1 MMNYIWGFMMIIGI
15 VFGAFNGT
23 LANMADQMLDS
34 GKEAVTLC
42 ITMMGIMSIWTGLME
57 VAKESGMI
65 EGAAKKLDPFI
76 CFLFPK
82 LPEKHE
88 AREHITTNI
97 IANILG
103 LGWAATPAGGS
114 PPSPRRPSSP
124 GRRSFS
130 KGAPCTALG
139 ATTRTTGP
147 TARESPA
154 IPAVA
159 SVADAAW
166 NRPRAAIAASQS
178 ATAAA
183 SAWRSA
189 PPASSRCSAPKWTSR
204 T

>member
-1 MMNYIWGFMMIIGI
+1 MLNYIWGLMIIIGI

-34 GKEAVTLC
+34 GKEAVALC

-82 LPEKHE
+82 LPERHE

-103 LGWAATPAGGS
+103 LGWAATPAGLRAMKSLGDLNHNSHIASNEMCSFLVLNISSLQLIPVNIIAYRSQYGS
-114 PPSPRRPSSP
+114 VD
-124 GRRSFS
+124 
-130 KGAPCTALG
+130 
-139 ATTRTTGP
+139 P
-147 TARESPA
+147 TAIIMPA
-154 IPAVA
+154 LIATIFSTVVGVIFIKCMAV
-159 SVADAAW
+159 
-166 NRPRAAIAASQS
+166 R
-178 ATAAA
+178 
-183 SAWRSA
+183 
-189 PPASSRCSAPKWTSR
+189 K
-204 T
+204 

>member
-1 MMNYIWGFMMIIGI
+1 MMIIGI

-103 LGWAATPAGGS
+103 LGWAATPAGLRAMKSLGELNHNSHIASNEMCSFLVLNISSLQLIPVNIIAYRSQYGS
-114 PPSPRRPSSP
+114 VD
-124 GRRSFS
+124 
-130 KGAPCTALG
+130 
-139 ATTRTTGP
+139 P
-147 TARESPA
+147 TAIIMPA
-154 IPAVA
+154 LIATIFSTVVGVIFIKCMAV
-159 SVADAAW
+159 
-166 NRPRAAIAASQS
+166 R
-178 ATAAA
+178 
-183 SAWRSA
+183 
-189 PPASSRCSAPKWTSR
+189 K
-204 T
+204 